1 MIAAEHVRA
10 FVFGLTFGLAAACS
24 RHEPPGASRRAA
36 PQLVGSST
44 PSASTSARAG
54 GAAGTMDAVGT
65 IADDLPFSPTG
76 TRLASIAWRTWV
88 YTDTGPNRERYGY
101 LRAGSIADARE
112 PAIVNEGC
120 RGGWHRINPRGF
132 VCIGMGA
139 SRDLSHPV
147 VVASSVRP
155 TRGAGLPYIYAVAGD
170 VAPLLYFRLPSAADM
185 RESEGPELE
194 GRVATYRERLARE
207 KLTDLLGPLGPPPPF
222 LSSTRSL
229 EKPYGT
235 VQGLRY
241 AAHMG
246 RAAPKSGFALSRA
259 FEWEGRLFG
268 LTTELDVVGLER
280 TRLVRPSELRGVRFE
295 GTQSLPVA
303 FVTARFSMR
312 YSRNAAGEFKPD
324 GSFGY
329 REALRLTGRGLP
341 GSMAE
346 IEGGAWAVETTLRR
360 VEPRTSFPSLVTGD
374 RKWIDVS
381 INEQTLVAYE
391 GRRPVFATLVS
402 TGIGG
407 LGDPET
413 SHATVRGT
421 FMIYQKEVSSTM
433 DGEGAE
439 AADSYALRDVPFVQY
454 FHEGYALHGTYWH
467 DEFGKWR
474 SHGCVNLSPADAA
487 WLFEWTDP
495 AVPADW
501 HGVVNKERGTVVHI
515 HP

>member
-1 MIAAEHVRA
+1 VRA
-10 FVFGLTFGLAAACS
+10 FVFGLTFGLAACS
-24 RHEPPGASRRAA
+24 RQEPPGASRPVEPRFAGSSIPSSSGSARHGPSAA
-36 PQLVGSST
+36 PDELGKI
-44 PSASTSARAG
+44 G
-54 GAAGTMDAVGT
+54 
-65 IADDLPFSPTG
+65 DDLPFSPTG

-88 YTDTGPNRERYGY
+88 YTDTGPNRGRYGY
-101 LRAGSIADARE
+101 LRAGSVVDARE
-112 PAIVNEGC
+112 PAIVNAGC
-120 RGGWHRINPRGF
+120 EGGWHRINPRGF

-147 VVASSVRP
+147 VVASTVRP
-155 TRGAGLPYIYAVAGD
+155 SRGAGLPYIYGIAGD
-170 VAPLLYFRLPSAADM
+170 VAPLLYFRLPSAAEM
-185 RESEGPELE
+185 RESEGPTLE
-194 GRVATYRERLARE
+194 GRVTAFRERITRE
-207 KLTDLLGPLGPPPPF
+207 NLSDLLGSIGPPPEF
-222 LSSTRSL
+222 LSSTRPL

-241 AAHMG
+241 SAHMG
-246 RAAPKSGFALSRA
+246 RAAPRSGFAFA
-259 FEWEGRLFG
+259 KVFDWEGRWFG

-280 TRLVRPSELRGVRFE
+280 TRLVRPSALRGIQFDA
-295 GTQSLPVA
+295 TQALPVA
-303 FVTARFSMR
+303 FVTTRFAMR
-312 YSRNAAGEFKPD
+312 YSQNAAGEFKPN

-329 REALRLTGRGLP
+329 REPLRLTGKGFP
-341 GSMAE
+341 GSMVE
-346 IEGGAWAVETTLRR
+346 VEGGAWAVESTLRR
-360 VEPRTSFPSLVTGD
+360 IEPRTVFPNFVTGD

-381 INEQTLVAYE
+381 INEQTLVAYQ
-391 GRRPVFATLVS
+391 GKQPVFATIVS

-413 SHATVRGT
+413 THATVRGS

-433 DGEGAE
+433 DGDGAE

-474 SHGCVNLSPADAA
+474 SHGCINLSPADAA

-495 AVPADW
+495 ALPADW
-501 HGVVNKERGTVVHI
+501 HGVINRERGTVVHI